1 MRPSRL
7 RSSTRKTGSALFL
20 VLVMVGA
27 LGALAMS
34 AIVLTGN
41 ATLVGQSYDKEADL
55 RYAAEAGLAIG
66 KARLN
71 YDPAALPDTG
81 YVKILDNYTIVS
93 VDGQPVSGV
102 RVNVYLG
109 PSGST
114 TGQFGRFA
122 SLVADARDARNTGF
136 VRRLELT
143 QESFAK
149 FAYWSD
155 KESSGAGVIYFGGGD
170 HLWGP
175 VWSNDIISIN
185 SGRAHFHDEV
195 GTAKSISGTAYGT
208 FAKGYKTGQTP
219 IVLPSNSKLSKLNGY
234 ASAGGMSFSAPTS
247 GSSAGARMRIEFVAV
262 DLNGDGDSTDV
273 EEGFL
278 KVYEA
283 SNATWVRADWP
294 GYTEDEADVHQ
305 CGDWH
310 AVGASN
316 KLKFFPVSV
325 HNTGWFYA
333 LMRKSYAN
341 GGGNMSSTGATNER
355 NASLG
360 TIMQHANA
368 RCYPG
373 GAPQLAAVTRTA
385 LNYPDTLD
393 RYIGGDDT
401 TYTAIDTR
409 GSWRVFTTSP
419 HASVSAKRADA
430 RHLFPLHRSLNPDS
444 KGVVFVNGTVAVSG
458 VLRGRVTL
466 YATGAIAVIDDLR
479 YASDPGLGV
488 CNDILGIIAGTDV
501 QVADNAINTP
511 QLVTSSTRRNLDDT
525 KDFYLHSVM
534 MALNTSFGVE
544 NYSAGPTNF
553 NDCEGSNNGRGCLYL
568 SGGVIQVE
576 RGAVGTSGGTGFTKR
591 YSYDRCAIMTPP
603 PYFPTTGRFNDSRY
617 YELDPVGFSARELF
631 KAITPESQ

>member
-1 MRPSRL
+1 MSRTTK
-7 RSSTRKTGSALFL
+7 RRRTGSALVL

-55 RYAAEAGLAIG
+55 RYAAEAGLSIG

-81 YVKILDNYTIVS
+81 FVKILDNYVVKA
-93 VDGQPVSGV
+93 VDNKPVSGV
-102 RVNVYLG
+102 AVTVYLG

-122 SLVADARDARNTGF
+122 SLVADARDSRGTGF

-155 KESSGAGVIYFGGGD
+155 KESSGGGTIYFGGGD

-175 VWSNDIISIN
+175 VWSNDQISIN
-185 SGRAHFHDEV
+185 SGGANFHDDV
-195 GTAKSISGTAYGT
+195 GTAKTVSGAAYGT
-208 FAKGYKTGQTP
+208 FAKGYKTNQKP
-219 IVLPSNSKLSKLNGY
+219 IVLPSNTKLAKLGGY
-234 ASAGGMSFSAPTS
+234 AAAGALSFSPPTS
-247 GSSAGARMRIEFVAV
+247 GGASGVRMRIEFVAL
-262 DLNGDGDSTDV
+262 DLNADGDSTDAD
-273 EEGFL
+273 EGFV
-278 KVYEA
+278 KVYTGSSA
-283 SNATWVRADWP
+283 GWVRADWP
-294 GYTEDEADVHQ
+294 GYNADESVVRQ

-310 AVGASN
+310 AVGAAN

-325 HNTGWFYA
+325 HNTTWFADLMKKTYA
-333 LMRKSYAN
+333 L
-341 GGGNMSSTGATNER
+341 GGGNMTNTAANNEAG
-355 NASLG
+355 ASLG
-360 TIMQHANA
+360 AIMQHTNA

-373 GAPQLAAVTRTA
+373 GAPQLVAVARTA
-385 LNYPDTLD
+385 AAYPNAAD
-393 RYIGGDDT
+393 RQKGGDDT
-401 TYTAIDTR
+401 TFTATDPY
-409 GSWRVFTTSP
+409 GSWQQY
-419 HASVSAKRADA
+419 SATPSAAVAGKRADA
-430 RHLFPLHRSLNPDS
+430 AYLYPLHRSLNTNS
-444 KGVVFVNGTVAVSG
+444 KGVIYANGSIAVSG
-458 VLRGRVTL
+458 VVRGRVTL
-466 YATGAIAVIDDLR
+466 YATGTVAVIDDLR
-479 YASDPGLGV
+479 YANDPGLGV
-488 CNDILGIIAGTDV
+488 CQDILGIIAGADI

-525 KDFYLHSVM
+525 KDFYLHAVM

-544 NYSAGPTNF
+544 DYDTGPTNF
-553 NDCEGSNNGRGCLYL
+553 SDCEGTNNGRGCLYL

-576 RGAVGTSGGTGFTKR
+576 RGAVGQSDGHGYTKR
-591 YSYDRCAIMTPP
+591 YSYDRCAIMAPP

-617 YELDPVGFSARELF
+617 YELDPVGFNAKELF
-631 KAITPESQ
+631 KAITPDK